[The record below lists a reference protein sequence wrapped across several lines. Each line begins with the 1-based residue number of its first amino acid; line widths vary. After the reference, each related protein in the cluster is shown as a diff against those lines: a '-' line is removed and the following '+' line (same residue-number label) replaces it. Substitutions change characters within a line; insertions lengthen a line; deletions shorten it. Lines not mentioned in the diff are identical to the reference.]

1 MRENLSSCIL
11 SRDNTLGALRS
22 LFYYSDINLCFQF
35 TMLGGKCAIYD
46 CSSTSATPAVAQYRD
61 NTEETTFIKIITSG
75 SVIDD
80 NLKSQIKN
88 RTLNTTILVIM
99 FTTRVKGIVIIS
111 NKMEISPW

>member
-1 MRENLSSCIL
+1 MRENLSNCIL

-22 LFYYSDINLCFQF
+22 LFYCSDINLCFQF
-35 TMLGGKCAIYD
+35 TMLDGKCAIYD

-61 NTEETTFIKIITSG
+61 NTEETIITSG

-80 NLKSQIKN
+80 NLKSQIKS

-99 FTTRVKGIVIIS
+99 F
-111 NKMEISPW
+111 